1 MNGSNSKFQMNSDTG
16 IGNRQVKSIAYTT
29 LQMKTKMYSFPSHKQ
44 MVPLLKKSS
53 DVLVEKM
60 GEFAE
65 SGKSVELFR

>member
-1 MNGSNSKFQMNSDTG
+1 MNSDTG
-16 IGNRQVKSIAYTT
+16 KGNRQGIKSIAYIT
-29 LQMKTKMYSFPSHKQ
+29 LQMKAKMYPFPSHKQ

-65 SGKSVELFR
+65 SGKTVNVFK